1 MPIHETMVCE
11 LVAVTGSLE
20 CNKSVIPRCKLT
32 EQWCVCIALRRRTI
46 LTKGTIALTVG
57 SLFPGVLTRHLC
69 TKPMVIAS
77 IQEQQKVH

>member
-1 MPIHETMVCE
+1 MVCLYC
-11 LVAVTGSLE
+11 LVGGH
-20 CNKSVIPRCKLT
+20 
-32 EQWCVCIALRRRTI
+32 